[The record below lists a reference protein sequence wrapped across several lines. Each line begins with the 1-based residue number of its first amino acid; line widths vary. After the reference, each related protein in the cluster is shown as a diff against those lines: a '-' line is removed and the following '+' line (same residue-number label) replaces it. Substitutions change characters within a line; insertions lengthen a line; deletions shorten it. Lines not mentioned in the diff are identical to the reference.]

1 MAAVCSWL
9 HYVAHQE
16 VHELVDLFSGISLSI
31 PASPAACTLAQAR
44 ARDAHAGEDREKK
57 RPKYPPMVGG
67 EPEDEA
73 VVIEVRTYH

>member
-1 MAAVCSWL
+1 M
-9 HYVAHQE
+9 
-16 VHELVDLFSGISLSI
+16 
-31 PASPAACTLAQAR
+31 LALLYPPVVYLQAR

-73 VVIEVRTYH
+73 VVIEVRFGIYIPLL

>member
-1 MAAVCSWL
+1 L
-9 HYVAHQE
+9 YP
-16 VHELVDLFSGISLSI
+16 LLS
-31 PASPAACTLAQAR
+31 STYLQAR

-73 VVIEVRTYH
+73 VVIEVRFGIYIPLL